1 MSMYLS
7 FFGMEFNPFDK
18 DIDTKYAFDTQD
30 LKIVKNRLDYLRDH
44 PGIALFTGNPGMGKT
59 FSIRNFMKSLNSN
72 LFKCVYLSMSSLT
85 VYEFYKQLAIALG
98 IVPEFKKVD
107 IYKQI
112 QETIVDLVKNK
123 KIKVIICIDE
133 AQYLKTDIINDLK
146 ILSNFDMDSKN
157 YFTLILTGAPILNSI
172 LNRNVHEA
180 LKQRITISY
189 NLLGISKDE
198 LNSYINSRLSIA
210 HAKTDIFTPQ
220 AIEAIYNS
228 SNGSIRVVN
237 NIITKSLIIA
247 SSKNQNIIDDNII
260 IEAYNDLELG

>member
-1 MSMYLS
+1 MYLS

-18 DIDTKYAFDTQD
+18 DINTKYSYLTDD
-30 LKIVKNRLDYLRDH
+30 LKIVNNRLDYLKEH

-59 FSIRNFMKSLNSN
+59 FAIREFFSSLNPN
-72 LFKCVYLSMSSLT
+72 LFKCIYLSMSSLT
-85 VYEFYKQLAIALG
+85 VYEFYKQLALSLG
-98 IVPEFKKVD
+98 IIPEFKKVD
-107 IYKQI
+107 IFRQI
-112 QETIVDLVKNK
+112 QETIIDLVKNK

-189 NLLGISKDE
+189 NFNGIQRDE
-198 LNSYINSRLSIA
+198 LTDYINSRFSLA
-210 HAKTDIFTPQ
+210 HANQNIFTPQ
-220 AIEAIYNS
+220 AIEAIFNS

-237 NIITKSLIIA
+237 NIVTKSLIIA
-247 SSKNQNIIDDNII
+247 SSKSKNIIDDNII
-260 IEAYNDLELG
+260 MEAYNDLELG